1 MHKTISNQKKG
12 TIIDENTFKI
22 APSELL
28 SNNFYYVPLRLNQVK
43 CWALID
49 PACNFSIVSIRLA
62 NYLNLSIKKGSAN
75 ETIKLGEKGT
85 AVKRIG
91 ETQNKV
97 NLFYNNI
104 SKDAKL
110 EIMNIRDE
118 VDVLLGTDLLHELN
132 ITMHGLVMDWDSN
145 EHHILPPLI
154 DPNPNPPNNSPYGN
168 EAEMKTVKD
177 KIQPYINANVAI
189 DPASHCTLPNSEVS
203 IPVKEDYVE
212 GYRAQYPIDDAYQHI
227 VDEQIQTWL
236 TNRVIERSPPNT
248 AYNSPIFIIKRKNP
262 IAGEYDG
269 KKTRAIL
276 DI

>member
-28 SNNFYYVPLRLNQVK
+28 SNDFYYVPLRLNQVK

-62 NYLNLSIKKGSAN
+62 DYLNLSIKKGSAN

-91 ETQNKV
+91 ETQDKV

-154 DPNPNPPNNSPYGN
+154 DPNPNPPNNSPYEKHLN
-168 EAEMKTVKD
+168 LK
-177 KIQPYINANVAI
+177 
-189 DPASHCTLPNSEVS
+189 
-203 IPVKEDYVE
+203 
-212 GYRAQYPIDDAYQHI
+212 
-227 VDEQIQTWL
+227 
-236 TNRVIERSPPNT
+236 
-248 AYNSPIFIIKRKNP
+248 
-262 IAGEYDG
+262 
-269 KKTRAIL
+269 
-276 DI
+276 